1 MIVIFTKSGGSVGT
15 YPVFPVDAVGK
26 EILGFTDDSADINCF
41 LTAIDHKT
49 QVTVY
54 KNDDGKIWNPQ
65 AESVDGASFSLV
77 AGEIKHLVAQSEH
90 AFKGV
95 LFKADRP
102 FYMLCGESLEDS
114 RRSYYQ
120 LPGRESLGR
129 EFITPAFN
137 PVIVNRPFDAKLRI
151 QADSDNTLV
160 YINGDFDAIH
170 PIYKR
175 GK

>member
-1 MIVIFTKSGGSVGT
+1 
-15 YPVFPVDAVGK
+15 
-26 EILGFTDDSADINCF
+26 
-41 LTAIDHKT
+41 
-49 QVTVY
+49 
-54 KNDDGKIWNPQ
+54 
-65 AESVDGASFSLV
+65 
-77 AGEIKHLVAQSEH
+77 
-90 AFKGV
+90 
-95 LFKADRP
+95 
-102 FYMLCGESLEDS
+102 MLCGESLADS